1 MIFSGFIR
9 IFLFLE
15 PLNLQIQV
23 RVWVGGKEGADHR
36 HAAMILASPEMDKV
50 ITWTL
55 EERLLGSVTHPVTVK
70 MLHTNYEYACW
81 TMTIDDKPLVNVWR
95 LNSKL

>member
-36 HAAMILASPEMDKV
+36 QAAMILASPEMDKV
-50 ITWTL
+50 IT
-55 EERLLGSVTHPVTVK
+55 
-70 MLHTNYEYACW
+70 
-81 TMTIDDKPLVNVWR
+81 
-95 LNSKL
+95 